1 MGVLVQALRA
11 GGCRALSD
19 VSLRAL
25 AAARPPL
32 EVLHVAD
39 LSDLSD
45 AALALTLAAAA
56 GTLREAHLPRTLA
69 GECALAAL
77 AGGGAGGL
85 RVLDLSGC
93 PHLHDGLLLPV
104 VLPHPTRRPPPPP
117 HHALMLL
124 SASLVL
130 ALLTVPVTAPF
141 ASPCSDAA
149 GDEEARV
156 SQLAATGGSLD
167 ALALSGSSGVTD
179 ETLRGLGEH
188 APGLRRLLV
197 DRCTGLTDAGLTA
210 ALGELR
216 ALEELDA
223 SGNRALTDTT
233 ARALLRGRQPW
244 LRALD
249 LRGCPLSAALRDD
262 LAKLVGDRRP
272 REL

>member
-1 MGVLVQALRA
+1 
-11 GGCRALSD
+11 
-19 VSLRAL
+19 
-25 AAARPPL
+25 
-32 EVLHVAD
+32 
-39 LSDLSD
+39 
-45 AALALTLAAAA
+45 
-56 GTLREAHLPRTLA
+56 
-69 GECALAAL
+69 
-77 AGGGAGGL
+77 
-85 RVLDLSGC
+85 
-93 PHLHDGLLLPV
+93 
-104 VLPHPTRRPPPPP
+104 
-117 HHALMLL
+117 
-124 SASLVL
+124 VL
-130 ALLTVPVTAPF
+130 ALPTVPVTAPF
-141 ASPCSDAA
+141 ASPCPDTA

>member
-1 MGVLVQALRA
+1 MCRSELWPRLALRWRFFTWPTSPTFPMPRSRSLWPPQRERCA
-11 GGCRALSD
+11 RHTFPAPSRASAP
-19 VSLRAL
+19 LR
-25 AAARPPL
+25 RW
-32 EVLHVAD
+32 
-39 LSDLSD
+39 
-45 AALALTLAAAA
+45 
-56 GTLREAHLPRTLA
+56 LA
-69 GECALAAL
+69 GVQEACGCWISRGVRTCTTGCSSPWSSLTPRAA
-77 AGGGAGGL
+77 
-85 RVLDLSGC
+85 
-93 PHLHDGLLLPV
+93 
-104 VLPHPTRRPPPPP
+104 PPPPP
-117 HHALMLL
+117 PSRTHALIHSPWLL

-130 ALLTVPVTAPF
+130 ALPTVPVTAPF
-141 ASPCSDAA
+141 ASPCPDTA

-210 ALGELR
+210 ALGKLR

>member
-141 ASPCSDAA
+141 ASPCPDTA

-210 ALGELR
+210 ALGKLR